1 MHIKM
6 ACDEP
11 LGSINTR
18 QFTGPINFLILWH
31 KGQSYICLIFIYYV
45 AKREKQNVSQYH

>member
-1 MHIKM
+1 MHIKI
-6 ACDEP
+6 ARDEQ

-18 QFTGPINFLILWH
+18 QFTGPINLIRWH
-31 KGQSYICLIFIYYV
+31 KGQLYICLIFIYYV